1 MQELIDY
8 ELQQYLEKHTSA
20 EPPLLRKIN
29 RQTYLKVIRPRMLS
43 GHYQGRLLS
52 MFSKISAP
60 KYVLEI
66 GTYTAYSAICLA
78 EGLAPQGKI
87 ITIDDNEELVEII
100 EKNIAEA
107 GLENTIEFINQDA
120 LSVLSQIDYTFDLVF
135 IDADKQNY
143 GAYYDLV
150 IEKTRSGGLILI
162 DNVLWSGKVLDQD
175 EFNDKTT
182 LGLADFN
189 QKVQDDSRVENI
201 LLPVRDGLM
210 LIRKL

>member
-1 MQELIDY
+1 MLELIDY
-8 ELQQYLEKHTSA
+8 ELQQYLEKHTSP
-20 EPPLLRKIN
+20 EPPLLKEIS

-52 MFSKISAP
+52 MFSKIMSP
-60 KYVLEI
+60 QHVLEI

-78 EGLAPQGKI
+78 EGLDSQGKI
-87 ITIDDNEELVEII
+87 ITVDDNEELVEMI
-100 EKNIAEA
+100 EHHIAEA
-107 GLENTIEFINQDA
+107 GLKERIEFINQDA
-120 LSVLSQIDYTFDLVF
+120 LSAIPKLNYIFDLVF

-143 GAYYDLV
+143 AAYFDLV
-150 IEKTRSGGLILI
+150 IDKTRSGGLILI
-162 DNVLWSGKVLDQD
+162 DNVLWSGKVLNQE

-182 LGLADFN
+182 TGLADFN
-189 QKVQDDSRVENI
+189 QKVQEDNRVENL